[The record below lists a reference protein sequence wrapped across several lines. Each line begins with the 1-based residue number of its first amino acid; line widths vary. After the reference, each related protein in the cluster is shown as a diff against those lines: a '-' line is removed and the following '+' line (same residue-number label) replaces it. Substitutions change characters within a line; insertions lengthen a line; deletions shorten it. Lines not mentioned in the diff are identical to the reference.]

1 MSQRPLPFPIG
12 LRAKLAGYALEL
24 AAIRLQLLLR
34 KANFNPAQLRI
45 PAGQPGGGQW
55 TSDGGGGDA
64 SERPQPAQGRRLFG
78 QRRPVP
84 VPPAATIR
92 NKDLAGKKH
101 PETGIPFDKDG
112 FPDFSG
118 VATKSVRVPHTGG
131 YRDILEANRAA
142 GFASTPDGMVW
153 HHHQDGHTMQLVPE
167 RIHQATGHTGSRG
180 IGNLPGRK
188 R

>member
-64 SERPQPAQGRRLFG
+64 SETNPNDASI
-78 QRRPVP
+78 VP
-84 VPPAATIR
+84 V
-92 NKDLAGKKH
+92 AGKLDALRRFGKLTAQ
-101 PETGIPFDKDG
+101 E
-112 FPDFSG
+112 
-118 VATKSVRVPHTGG
+118 
-131 YRDILEANRAA
+131 
-142 GFASTPDGMVW
+142 FAS
-153 HHHQDGHTMQLVPE
+153 
-167 RIHQATGHTGSRG
+167 RFCRGSIKG
-180 IGNLPGRK
+180 QLPGEFKDVAIEDIINIARGGDHRARTCLKLLGRK
-188 R
+188 EYRK